1 MTNAGSAYFQ
11 DKFPEYVFKFSSS
24 GNLHDLCRRIL
35 SDAVAQVWTFFCHIC
50 IVQCSLGYQ
59 KYHICSVHWN
69 IIINTMCSFTGIS
82 TVLLFVSTLALRYWQ
97 IFFLNNFPT
106 QRIVWISEKNAYYA
120 KTWEKDPP
128 NPKNMTPYSLR
139 WKYEKTSCVSGK
151 WEVLEIIS
159 EGGNYCWQN
168 LRYPV
173 IHLKVG
179 DIAWAPYSSTVFA
192 AVTED
197 GRLHLFDLHLKRYSP
212 ICCQVDQIRLLEGR
226 QCRQLCFQLIV
237 SSDVGKL
244 NTIAF
249 NLEVRKI

>member
-1 MTNAGSAYFQ
+1 MEPIEGCRFYIFVLFSTI
-11 DKFPEYVFKFSSS
+11 FPLK
-24 GNLHDLCRRIL
+24 G
-35 SDAVAQVWTFFCHIC
+35 
-50 IVQCSLGYQ
+50 
-59 KYHICSVHWN
+59 
-69 IIINTMCSFTGIS
+69 
-82 TVLLFVSTLALRYWQ
+82 LFG
-97 IFFLNNFPT
+97 F
-106 QRIVWISEKNAYYA
+106 WISEKMHIMQ
-120 KTWEKDPP
+120 KHEKKIPQT
-128 NPKNMTPYSLR
+128 KKHETVTLR
-139 WKYEKTSCVSGK
+139 WKYEKTCCVSGK

-212 ICCQVDQIRLLEGR
+212 ICCQVDQIWLLEGR

-249 NLEVRKI
+249 NLEVRKM

>member
-35 SDAVAQVWTFFCHIC
+35 SDAVAQVWTFFLSYM
-50 IVQCSLGYQ
+50 QCSLGYQ

-128 NPKNMTPYSLR
+128 NQKTWDRNFKMKIWENMLCFRKVRSSR
-139 WKYEKTSCVSGK
+139 NHFW
-151 WEVLEIIS
+151 
-159 EGGNYCWQN
+159 GGDYCWQN

-212 ICCQVDQIRLLEGR
+212 ICCQVDQI
-226 QCRQLCFQLIV
+226 
-237 SSDVGKL
+237 
-244 NTIAF
+244 
-249 NLEVRKI
+249 VRRVAM